1 MDGHYGKLT
10 VVFEEPF
17 WVCVFERVENGKL
30 SACKVTFGAE
40 PRDNE
45 VWEFVLKNYDRLRFS
60 PSVDA
65 AVREKAAN
73 PKKPFTFSLRRKEHE
88 RSV

>member
-1 MDGHYGKLT
+1 MGNVCSRL
-10 VVFEEPF
+10 VVYFEEPF
-17 WVCVFERVENGKL
+17 WVGIFERIEDGAL
-30 SACKVTFGAE
+30 SAAKVTFGAE

-65 AVREKAAN
+65 AVREKLTPLLDAN
-73 PKKPFTFSLRRKEHE
+73 GKPLITGQPQP
-88 RSV
+88 

>member
-10 VVFEEPF
+10 VFFEEPF
-17 WVCVFERVENGKL
+17 WVGVFERVENGKL

-65 AVREKAAN
+65 AVRENLTPLLDAN
-73 PKKPFTFSLRRKEHE
+73 GKPLITGQPQP
-88 RSV
+88 